1 MYLKYTSCFKFLT
14 IKNASICGV
23 LEDELSHYLIC
34 TRAGVRRWERF
45 MKKGIFSRN
54 SWKKW
59 VAAALTLTLI
69 FNAGL
74 PGQGADNKVSAA
86 GSDKV
91 IFTDF
96 ESTDYTAGA
105 YGNSITRDSVNVYEG
120 KQALQYVQSEGKK
133 WDNDIKVRSVSGSAI
148 DASGMTK
155 IVIHVKDTVG
165 ANNFEVKLIDENNN
179 TSAKYTAEK
188 AVKDQWT
195 TLEVPLDQYSGI
207 NKAAIKEIAVWEWND
222 GAYYFDSI
230 YFEDANNNKVMFQD
244 FEQSLYYNTNNGTNK
259 LTQADKNNGST
270 SLIYNQ
276 GNDGGGGEA
285 IINPGKVI
293 DATGKDYIVFWLKD
307 TNGSNNLKLALTDA
321 DGNSY
326 DDWTDGNDA
335 LQKSLKDQWKE
346 IVVPLSKYGS
356 HGVDISK
363 ITQIKIYE
371 WNTGNYYIDDIYF
384 TSILPPAPPVSDVS
398 EGTYTESFQV
408 SLTAPESGGAIYY
421 TTDETKPTESSS
433 LYTAPI
439 TINTSTLL
447 KAVFIK
453 NGESSRV
460 LTLNYSV
467 VASNIPKKV
476 IFEDFE
482 GTPVITN
489 GTVTDTEKYSGTKS
503 ASYILTASAD
513 PTESSSF
520 YAEGANTDTSLYNY
534 LVFWLKDTQGA
545 NTVKLG
551 LTDKNGNKT
560 GLAWTNTL
568 TTEKGSSIKN
578 TWTEYAV
585 KLSSI
590 SGIDKIDRSAIKGIY
605 IGEWNSGTYYID
617 DIYFTNNLLPASPK
631 SNYASGTYEK
641 LEGVTLAT
649 ATAGCDIYYT
659 TDGSTPTKASTKY
672 LTPLTFTENTIVKAA
687 AIRQSDD
694 ESSAV
699 VTYTYHVKALPAGA
713 VVPFNDFDDG
723 TGKVI
728 ARTGA
733 KVTANS
739 TDSYQGKSITYEMST
754 LSGSPTQTVR
764 SITVTPKNGAT
775 ADVRLSKYLVF
786 YVKDKQAYNNTRM
799 FIKDD
804 FGNEASAWTTC
815 STKYN
820 EWNMYY
826 VDLSSMD
833 GYANLDLAFIKE
845 VTFGFYNTGTYLID
859 EMYFTDNLYTGLPGA
874 ETPALNPAAGEIQT
888 SKAPGTYDVFVPVE
902 LASETGTDIY
912 YTTDGTTPT
921 TASKKYTRAI
931 YLKAPAV
938 IKAISVKNS
947 ISGSVFSFEYNIK
960 PGKPVTIFGE
970 PGTYTGSVIVALR
983 SSEDNTP
990 VYYTLDGSEPT
1001 VSSIRY
1007 NSPFRIEETTTLKA
1021 IGYDNGAASDTKTFE
1036 YIIQGTEAGVKAV
1049 KSSLPAGTYGA
1060 ARTLTLTSGTAGAQI
1075 YYTTNG
1081 SNPTTSSQLYI
1092 GAVTVSADTT
1102 IKAIAVLG
1110 SKVSGISEYQYT
1122 IKSGPSN
1129 FLKAD
1134 GKKIRNNYGTGEEVI
1149 LRGTNA
1155 GGWLVTENWQCPLD
1169 AKDMLTMM
1177 NVFTERFGKE
1187 KAAELIKQ
1195 YQDHWWTSKD
1205 FDYVKAEGINI
1216 LRLPITYFEML
1227 NSDGSLKATAFERLD
1242 WFINEA
1248 KKRDIYVM
1256 IDMHGAVG
1264 SQNGKDHSGDTTIA
1278 DIGDFYGNEENI
1290 SKTVTLWKEIA
1301 KRYKNEPMVCGYD
1314 LLNEPSAT
1322 KLVQYDVYDRI
1333 YKAIRE
1339 VDKDHMI
1346 FLQGIWNPTDLPDPS
1361 LYGWENV
1368 VYQYHFYQWS
1378 GLTDA
1383 KVQSDF
1389 IKEKIKM
1396 IKETTNYN
1404 VPSFIG
1410 EFTFFSNP
1418 DSWKQCMDLI
1428 EAEGY
1433 GYTTWTFKVAD
1444 GGEGSSWGLYTG
1456 KSNPVLVN
1464 TDSFDTI
1471 MNKWSTIDTTTG
1483 FTRNTT
1489 FADVLKPYF
1498 SKNISLAVPYSEG
1511 SGGNPGG
1518 GDNGGNGGNGNGG
1531 SNPGNNQNNNNSSV
1545 TVAVPTVSD
1554 IQVKDGKAV
1563 ISLSLSK
1570 AELQKAAEGKEK
1582 LTLSAALPEN
1592 EIAAQIKGGNDIS
1605 IRLDLTPALSIS
1617 NVVVDK
1623 VVLSSNLLSQIAA
1636 AQKSVDATIVLKD
1649 AALNWHFDGELLK
1662 ASKRP
1667 VTDIN
1672 LMGQISVA
1680 AITGS
1685 AITQRG
1691 LVVSFNHS
1699 GLLPSTAVIT
1709 LSPSGSLADSFFKD
1723 AGLTVGS
1730 NAYVYYRDQAS
1741 GKLLAIPNNKIMV
1754 ASDGIRVPI
1763 THCSDYVILAKEPDK
1778 SILVSLLDQIN
1789 VSADKVPV
1797 YVNGTMGN
1805 TKVIKV
1811 ALPQTLVKT
1820 GSSKVKDSGVDTVAI
1835 TYASSNKSVAIVDKN
1850 GKVTGKK
1857 AGKATITVTAKLS
1870 DGTSRIVKVPVTVK
1884 NAWVE
1889 VLEAPTTI
1897 KSGKTSSFRIA
1908 LHGYKNSDITWLT
1921 DKRGIASVGIN
1932 SGKTTVKVTGT
1943 SAGKDTLIILSKG
1956 KKIKSISVTVVK

>member
-1 MYLKYTSCFKFLT
+1 
-14 IKNASICGV
+14 
-23 LEDELSHYLIC
+23 
-34 TRAGVRRWERF
+34 
-45 MKKGIFSRN
+45 MKKGIFN
-54 SWKKW
+54 GKSWKKW
-59 VAAALTLTLI
+59 VAAALTLTLV

-74 PGQGADNKVSAA
+74 PGQGTANKVSAA

-96 ESTDYTAGA
+96 EPTDYTAGA
-105 YGNSITRDSVNVYEG
+105 YGNSITRDSANVYEG
-120 KQALQYVQSEGKK
+120 KQALQYVQSEGKA
-133 WDNDIKVRSVSGSAI
+133 WGNDFKVRSVSGSAI
-148 DASGMTK
+148 DVSGMTK

-165 ANNFEVKLIDENNN
+165 ANDFEVKLIDANNN
-179 TSAKYTAEK
+179 ASANYTAAK

-195 TLEVPLDQYSGI
+195 TLEVPLDQYSSI
-207 NKAAIKEIAVWEWND
+207 NKTAIKEIAVWEWND
-222 GAYYFDSI
+222 GTYYFDSI

-244 FEQSLYYNTNNGTNK
+244 FEQSLYCNTNNGTNK
-259 LTQADKNNGST
+259 LTQADKNSGST
-270 SLIYNQ
+270 SFLYNQ
-276 GNDGGGGEA
+276 GTGGGGGEA

-307 TNGSNNLKLALTDA
+307 TAGSNTLKLALTDA
-321 DGNSY
+321 DGNTY
-326 DDWTDGNDA
+326 DTWTDENNP
-335 LQKSLKDQWKE
+335 LQKSIKGQWKE
-346 IVVPLSKYGS
+346 IAVPLSQYS
-356 HGVDISK
+356 SQNVDLSK
-363 ITQIKIYE
+363 ITQIKVYE
-371 WNTGNYYIDDIYF
+371 WNAGDYYIDDIYF
-384 TSILPPAPPVSDVS
+384 TSILPPAPPTSDVS
-398 EGTYTESFQV
+398 EGNYTESFQV
-408 SLTAPESGGAIYY
+408 TLTAPESDGAIYY
-421 TTDETKPTESSS
+421 TTNETKPAEGST

-439 TINTSTLL
+439 TISTSTVL

-453 NGESSRV
+453 DGESSRV
-460 LTLNYSV
+460 LTLNYTII
-467 VASNIPKKV
+467 ASNIPKKAV
-476 IFEDFE
+476 LEDFE
-482 GTPVITN
+482 GTPKVTN
-489 GTVTDTEKYSGTKS
+489 GTVTDTEKYSGAKS

-513 PTESSSF
+513 PTESSSL
-520 YAEGANTDTSLYNY
+520 YVEGTQTDTSLYTY

-551 LTDKNGNKT
+551 LADKDGNKT
-560 GLAWTNTL
+560 GLNWINTL
-568 TTEKGSSIKN
+568 TTDKGSSIKN

-585 KLSSI
+585 KLSNV

-617 DIYFTNNLLPASPK
+617 DIYFTNNLLPVSPK

-641 LEGVTLAT
+641 LEGVTLT
-649 ATAGCDIYYT
+649 TTTTGCDIFYT
-659 TDGSTPTKASTKY
+659 TDGSTPTKASVKY
-672 LTPLTFTENTIVKAA
+672 QAPLTFTENTVIKAA
-687 AIRQSDD
+687 AVRQSDE

-699 VTYTYHVKALPAGA
+699 ATFTYHVKALPASA
-713 VVPFNDFDDG
+713 VVPFNNFDEG

-728 ARTGA
+728 AQTGA
-733 KVTANS
+733 KVTSNS
-739 TDSYQGKSITYEMST
+739 ADSYQGKSITYEMST
-754 LSGSPTQTVR
+754 LSGSPTETVR
-764 SITVTPKNGAT
+764 SITVTPQEVTT

-820 EWNMYY
+820 EWSMYY

-833 GYANLDLAFIKE
+833 GYSNLDLAFIKE

-859 EMYFTDNLYTGLPGA
+859 EMYFTDKLYTGLPGA
-874 ETPALNPAAGEIQT
+874 ETMPLNPAAGEVQT
-888 SKAPGTYDVFVPVE
+888 SQVPGTYDVFVPVE
-902 LASETGTDIY
+902 LAAETGADIY
-912 YTTDGTTPT
+912 YTTDGTTPS
-921 TASKKYTRAI
+921 TASKKYSGAI
-931 YLKAPAV
+931 YIKAPTV
-938 IKAISVKNS
+938 IKAVSVKNS
-947 ISGSVFSFEYNIK
+947 VSGSIYSFEYSIK

-1001 VSSIRY
+1001 ISSIRY

-1021 IGYDNGAASDTKTFE
+1021 IGYDNGAASDAKTFE

-1075 YYTTNG
+1075 RYTTNG
-1081 SNPTTSSQLYI
+1081 SNPTASSPLYTGTI
-1092 GAVTVSADTT
+1092 TVSASTT
-1102 IKAIAVLG
+1102 VKAIAVLD
-1110 SKVSGISEYQYT
+1110 SKVSSISEYQYT
-1122 IKSGPSN
+1122 IKTGPSN

-1134 GKKIRNNYGTGEEVI
+1134 GKKIRNNYGTGDEVI

-1169 AKDMLTMM
+1169 AKDMLTMI

-1187 KAAELIKQ
+1187 KAAELIKK
-1195 YQDHWWTSKD
+1195 YQDNWWTSED
-1205 FDYVKAEGINI
+1205 FDLVKAEGINI

-1227 NSDGSLKATAFERLD
+1227 NDDGSLKTTAFERLD

-1278 DIGDFYGNEENI
+1278 DIGNFYGNEENI
-1290 SKTVTLWKEIA
+1290 SKTVALWKEIA

-1322 KLVQYDVYDRI
+1322 KLVQYDVYDRL

-1346 FLQGIWNPTDLPDPS
+1346 FIQGIWNPTDLPDPS

-1389 IKEKIKM
+1389 IKDKIKM
-1396 IKETTNYN
+1396 IKETTNYD

-1433 GYTTWTFKVAD
+1433 GYTTWTFKVSD

-1456 KSNPVLVN
+1456 KSNPVLIN

-1471 MNKWSTIDTTTG
+1471 MNKWSTIDTATG
-1483 FTRNTT
+1483 FTRNAK

-1498 SKNISLAVPYSEG
+1498 TKNIPLAVPYSEA

-1518 GDNGGNGGNGNGG
+1518 GDNGGSGNSGSDNSGNNSGGNQNG
-1531 SNPGNNQNNNNSSV
+1531 NSSNTV
-1545 TVAVPTVSD
+1545 TVPTVSD
-1554 IQVKDGKAV
+1554 IQIKDGKAV
-1563 ISLSLSK
+1563 ITMSLSK

-1582 LTLSAALPEN
+1582 LTVSAALPES
-1592 EIAAQIKGGNDIS
+1592 ELAAQIKSGKDIS

-1617 NVVVDK
+1617 NVEVDK
-1623 VVLSSNLLSQIAA
+1623 VLLTSNLLTQIAA
-1636 AQKSVDATIVLKD
+1636 AQKSADITIVLKD
-1649 AALNWHFDGELLK
+1649 AVLNWHFDGELLK

-1672 LMGQISVA
+1672 LMGQMSVVN
-1680 AITGS
+1680 ITGS
-1685 AITQRG
+1685 GTAQKG
-1691 LVVSFNHS
+1691 LVISFNHS

-1709 LSPSGSLADSFFKD
+1709 LSADTLIKE

-1730 NAYVYYRDQAS
+1730 NAFVYYRDQTS
-1741 GKLLAIPNNKIMV
+1741 GKLLEIPNNNVKV
-1754 ASDGIRVPI
+1754 GSDGIRIPI
-1763 THCSDYVILAKEPDK
+1763 THCSDYVILAEKPDK
-1778 SILVSLLDQIN
+1778 TLLVSLLDQIK
-1789 VSADKVPV
+1789 VSIDKVPV
-1797 YVNGTMGN
+1797 YVKGTTGN
-1805 TKVIKV
+1805 TKTIKV

-1820 GSSKVKDSGVDTVAI
+1820 GSSTVKDSGVETVAI
-1835 TYASSNKSVAIVDKN
+1835 TYASSDKSIATVDKN

-1857 AGKATITVTAKLS
+1857 AGKVTITVTAKLA
-1870 DGTSRIVKVPVTVK
+1870 DGTSKTVKTSVTVK

-1889 VLEAPTTI
+1889 VVKAPGTI
-1897 KSGKTSSFRIA
+1897 KSGKTGSFSIA
-1908 LHGYKNSDITWLT
+1908 LHGYKNSDITWRT
-1921 DKRGIASVGIN
+1921 VKKGIATVGVN
-1932 SGKTTVKVTGT
+1932 SGKTAVKVTG
-1943 SAGKDTLIILSKG
+1943 SSVGKDTLIILAGG
-1956 KKIKSISVTVVK
+1956 KRVKSITVAVTK